1 MGPITILRY
10 FRLMALGAC
19 LLSVAIPLQAQSLEV
34 LDRLSDISADEERG
48 IAAAREQAQRMELL
62 EALATLERVMAA
74 HPRSLN
80 ARMLHAYYLCAIDD
94 LQGGRVEI
102 DNMDEDDFGRDNI
115 AELRQRCPAASSEVG
130 RIRANSADNE
140 NQGKP
145 VSRRPEAMPQE
156 NPNYYAP
163 DDAKSL
169 TGRYREIREIPIS
182 EKGTEQ

>member
-1 MGPITILRY
+1 MGPSAILRHY
-10 FRLMALGAC
+10 RLMALGVC
-19 LLSVAIPLQAQSLEV
+19 LLSSAIPLQAQSLEE

-140 NQGKP
+140 NPGKP
-145 VSRRPEAMPQE
+145 GARRPETMPQE

-169 TGRYREIREIPIS
+169 TGDIERFVKSRSVER
-182 EKGTEQ
+182 GAEQ